1 MYLKRHRHI
10 YILVTLFLLLGCKD
24 SIVPVYWTCTGQHT
38 QVVKDKL
45 NQTKEEYGGTQKLFI
60 EIFRDSVSQINAPA
74 AFGVYKLCSDT
85 GETIFFSYPDCHS
98 VSEISLG
105 NEGSKSTYVRHGLL
119 NKLNGQLIF
128 NEVRKLNELNIYS
141 NGTYACRY
149 LGSQYEYEE
158 MKPSD
163 ER

>member
-1 MYLKRHRHI
+1 MHLKRHRHI
-10 YILVTLFLLLGCKD
+10 YILATLLLLLGCNEAM
-24 SIVPVYWTCTGQHT
+24 VPIYWTCTGQHT
-38 QVVKDKL
+38 QVVRDKL

-60 EIFRDSVSQINAPA
+60 EIFHDSVSQINAPA

-85 GETIFFSYPDCHS
+85 RETTSFSYPDCLS
-98 VSEISLG
+98 LSGISLG
-105 NEGSKSTYVRHGLL
+105 NEGSKSTYVRHGSL
-119 NKLNGQLIF
+119 NKRNGQLIF

-141 NGTYACRY
+141 SGTYTCRY

-158 MKPSD
+158 MKPAD

>member
-1 MYLKRHRHI
+1 MHIKGHKHI
-10 YILVTLFLLLGCKD
+10 YILAIILLLLACNEA
-24 SIVPVYWTCTGQHT
+24 IVPVYWTCTGQHT

-85 GETIFFSYPDCHS
+85 GEAISFAYPDCQS
-98 VSEISLG
+98 VSGISLG
-105 NEGSKSTYVRHGLL
+105 NDGSKNTHVRHGSL
-119 NKLNGQLIF
+119 NKLNGTLIF
-128 NEVRKLNELNIYS
+128 NEVRKLNELNILS
-141 NGTYACRY
+141 SGTYVCRY
-149 LGSQYEYEE
+149 LGRQYEYEE
-158 MKPSD
+158 MKPAD

>member
-10 YILVTLFLLLGCKD
+10 YILATLFSVLGCNEA
-24 SIVPVYWTCTGQHT
+24 IVPAYWTCTGQHT

-60 EIFRDSVSQINAPA
+60 EIFRVSVSQINAPA

-85 GETIFFSYPDCHS
+85 RETISFSYPDCQS
-98 VSEISLG
+98 VSDISLE
-105 NEGSKSTYVRHGLL
+105 NQSSINTYVRHGLL

-128 NEVRKLNELNIYS
+128 NEVRKLNELNIIS
-141 NGTYACRY
+141 SGTFACRY
-149 LGSQYEYEE
+149 LGGQYEYEE
-158 MKPSD
+158 MKPAD
-163 ER
+163 DR